1 MYVNLTNINLKDTKK
16 LEARL
21 REYENASNFREIFE
35 SVWTFLSDDFI
46 REYADEFKHLDIWSS
61 PACYKMS
68 KKIFYEVFG
77 KNYD

>member
-21 REYENASNFREIFE
+21 REYQDASNFCEIFE

-46 REYADEFKHLDIWSS
+46 REFAKDFKKLDIWSS
-61 PACYKMS
+61 PACYTMS
-68 KKIFYEVFG
+68 SKIFYEMFG
-77 KNYD
+77 EE